1 MRNIQTKY
9 KLNFKTMK
17 KGLLT
22 VLAASLVF
30 VGCQNYDDQFDDL
43 NAQISALKSQVDGL
57 SSLSGQVAS
66 LSGTISGLQS
76 GIAAAQAAATAAGTA
91 ATAAGTSADAAT
103 AAANA
108 IDLTGLAASLATL
121 QTEVDAVQASLV
133 GISTATA
140 VSTLQTEIDAI
151 EVSLQELLDAT
162 NIYDTAISVTSAS
175 TLDAALAL
183 GNKVNILN
191 AAATFT
197 VTTAM
202 DQAKVQ
208 TLVNRIHTMTG
219 DLTFNSSS
227 TTETTFNNLTSAEA
241 ITMNQK
247 GGYQFGTLTSAA
259 AITLN
264 DQYEANITGTIDFG
278 DLVTVT
284 SFTTS
289 GETDAGIQFDQATE
303 LDLGSLVRYP
313 GTQLTIITKKDAT
326 LTMPLLDDLNLLDVY
341 EATHITMTGP
351 KSFTTTLLDDS
362 TMSFTTVETVNVTD
376 NRGAITIGA
385 GVETLTLVDVVE
397 VTVGA
402 AADDLVTASIDFK
415 ADDEPSLTTAQTA
428 ALNDDADAFVADDKG
443 DIDLT
448 TLANLTTVTISGIS
462 GDINIDQNP
471 NLETVTVTADGHDL
485 YLVDNDNMTSV
496 TLTGAKL
503 SDIEVSGHADL
514 ATLTLDHTT
523 SLSDTSSTA
532 AEKAVGVNVNTNAS
546 LTSLTSS
553 VDDID
558 YLQVYTNAVLATVD
572 FTGLADDGTATT
584 SSAHVYN
591 NNLTFDLVKDGY
603 DTGTTYTLTDTG
615 STTGGGGIKT
625 LKTWLQHVD
634 GAVNTTN
641 GVYVFVDAIT
651 KYEVQSTLGGTYT
664 DTAVPSAPSVT
675 TQATA
680 FSNKTSLYAVAALE
694 AAETATTYTDGN
706 GVVSETQVIVIPITN
721 NAVWAAKTTLAA
733 SEGFAINLN
742 SLSKTFIKG
751 HTYNGSTVT
760 TVADLISYVNGD
772 TSWGSDI
779 TVTAANT
786 GYMYSNQTVNF
797 TQAVTGNPG
806 QVSMTGS
813 SNKLWFKLGSTH
825 ISGTIALTNSEV
837 TADIATGLATA
848 ISSMKN
854 VYEAYTHGAA
864 YISGGTIAIT
874 QRISIAGYPDDITT
888 GVTSLPAISF
898 VIDAAQ
904 TSTTIGLGTGGAT
917 AGTAPSTTS
926 NLASLNKAGW
936 ASGIFLNVTKNDV
949 NGMHVKFVNSNNGIA
964 ELATDIVSAANL
976 YATNTSGTMGA
987 TGTFGGTSVT
997 TQNRS
1002 LAAIVTD
1009 AGYTTQMLVS
1019 GTHFIGPNTSHA
1031 AVFADVSTA
1040 STSTTQAAAVT
1051 NRSGWL

>member
-1 MRNIQTKY
+1 
-9 KLNFKTMK
+9 MK

-22 VLAASLVF
+22 VLLASLVL
-30 VGCQNYDDQFDDL
+30 VCCQNYDDQFDDL

-57 SSLSGQVAS
+57 GSLSSQVSSLSGS
-66 LSGTISGLQS
+66 ISGLSS
-76 GIAAAQAAATAAGTA
+76 GVAAAQAA

-103 AAANA
+103 AAANG

-121 QTEVDAVQASLV
+121 QTEVDAVQASLATAA
-133 GISTATA
+133 SATA

-151 EVSLQELLDAT
+151 EISLQELLDAT
-162 NIYDTAISVTSAS
+162 NIYDTAVSVTSAS

-219 DLTFNSSS
+219 NLIFNSSS

-241 ITMNQK
+241 ITINQK

-326 LTMPLLDDLNLLDVY
+326 LTMSLLDDLNLLGVY
-341 EATHITMTGP
+341 EATHLTMTGP

-362 TMSFTTVETVNVTD
+362 TMSFTTVETVSVTD

-471 NLETVTVTADGHDL
+471 NLETVTVSADGHDL

-503 SDIEVSGHADL
+503 SDIEVSGNADL
-514 ATLTLDHTT
+514 ATLTLGHTT
-523 SLSDTSSTA
+523 SLSDTSSSA

-572 FTGLADDGTATT
+572 FTGLTDDGTATT

-591 NNLTFDLVKDGY
+591 NNLTYDLVKDGY

-634 GAVNTTN
+634 GAVNTST
-641 GVYVFVDAIT
+641 GLYVYVDAIT

-675 TQATA
+675 TQATG
-680 FSNKTSLYAVAALE
+680 FSNRTSIYAVAALE
-694 AAETATTYTDGN
+694 AAETATTYTN
-706 GVVSETQVIVIPITN
+706 GEDAISETQVVAIPVTN
-721 NAVWAAKTTLAA
+721 NVLYAAKTDLATN
-733 SEGFAINLN
+733 EGFAINLN
-742 SLSKTFIKG
+742 GLSKTFRQG
-751 HTYNGSTVT
+751 QTYNGSTVT
-760 TVADLISYVNGD
+760 TVADLVSYVNGD

-779 TVTAANT
+779 SITATNT
-786 GYMYSNQTVNF
+786 GFMRSNQTVNF
-797 TQAVTGNPG
+797 TRAVTGNPG
-806 QVSMTGS
+806 QVSVTGS
-813 SNKLWFKLGSTH
+813 NAQLWFKLGSTS
-825 ISGTIALTNSEV
+825 ISGTITLTNSEV
-837 TADIATGLATA
+837 AADIAQGLATT

-854 VYEAYTHGAA
+854 TAQAYTYGAA
-864 YISGGTIAIT
+864 YIAGGTIAIT
-874 QRISIAGYPDDITT
+874 KRVSVAGYPDDITT
-888 GVTSLPAISF
+888 GVSSLPAISF

-904 TSTTIGLGTGGAT
+904 TSTTLGLGTGNTGA
-917 AGTAPSTTS
+917 APTNTS
-926 NLASLNKAGW
+926 NLASLNQAGW

-949 NGMHVKFVNSNNGIA
+949 AGVTVKLVNSNNGIA
-964 ELATDIVSAANL
+964 ELATDVISAANT
-976 YATNTSGTMGA
+976 YATNVSGTMGA
-987 TGTFGGTSVT
+987 TGRTTSIT
-997 TQNRS
+997 TENRS
-1002 LAAIVTD
+1002 LQAIITD

-1019 GTHFIGPNTSHA
+1019 GTHFLGPNSAYA